1 MPTTLA
7 LPADVVAGLNTL
19 TARIA
24 AAGGP
29 SLDGRATALERA
41 EINGFGPP
49 ARTSCGGACRLVP
62 TADGWLAVSLPR
74 ESDVDLLPAWVGAA
88 DGWEDEVAR
97 RPAAALDADAAELG
111 LAVAVPGSVTDGPT
125 RRRPRSGCR
134 ERPQGPSGAPRTRL
148 RVVDLS
154 AMWAGP
160 LCAWILGEAGAEV
173 VKVEDPSR
181 PDGARLG
188 PIEFYERLHP
198 PSHQNVVVELESP
211 ALRELLHTAD
221 VVIEGSRPRALEQ
234 LGIDREA
241 IAADIGC
248 VWVSITARG
257 LDGPGRNR
265 AGFGD
270 DSAVAGGLVGDGPE
284 FLGDA
289 LADPVT
295 GLTAAALTLEALDAG
310 GPWIV
315 DAGLAN
321 CAAGLLRAA

>member
-1 MPTTLA
+1 MPTTVA
-7 LPADVVAGLNTL
+7 LPADVVAGLDTL

-49 ARTSCGGACRLVP
+49 ARTSCGGSCRLLP

-74 ESDVDLLPAWVGAA
+74 QSDLDLLPAWLGTA
-88 DGWEDEVAR
+88 DGWEDELAR
-97 RPAAALDADAAELG
+97 RPADELDAAAAELG

-125 RRRPRSGCR
+125 RRRPRSGR
-134 ERPQGPSGAPRTRL
+134 NQPQQMWAAAPRTAV

-160 LCAWILGEAGAEV
+160 LCAWIVGEAGAEV

-188 PIEFYERLHP
+188 PAEFYERLHP
-198 PSHQNVVVELESP
+198 STHQNIAADLRSP
-211 ALRELLHTAD
+211 AFQELLRSAD

-241 IAADIGC
+241 LAAEVGC

-270 DSAVAGGLVGDGPE
+270 DSAVAGGLVGDGPV
-284 FLGDA
+284 FIGDA

-295 GLTAAALTLEALDAG
+295 GLTAAALTLEALAAG

-321 CAAGLLRAA
+321 CAAGLLRVA